1 MKTYLIKNTD
11 LYFDGKVVPEG
22 SIIEL
27 PDNAAKL
34 LMLYLEEI
42 VDTNQLGRASASNE
56 TNTITKKDSSI
67 NKRIHKSKTTN

>member
-1 MKTYLIKNTD
+1 MAKYKIKNTD

-34 LMLYLEEI
+34 LMLYLEE
-42 VDTNQLGRASASNE
+42 VPNQSQSE
-56 TNTITKKDSSI
+56 KKSEVKISKKD
-67 NKRIHKSKTTN
+67 KEKSK

>member
-34 LMLYLEEI
+34 LMLYLEE
-42 VDTNQLGRASASNE
+42 VPNQVQPEKKSEVKIS
-56 TNTITKKDSSI
+56 KKDKEKI
-67 NKRIHKSKTTN
+67 K